1 MYETVMYVTVLNYE
15 CTQMYIKCMYIH
27 VHSYT
32 FTNAYIYVHLLFYT
46 INYILI
52 KTRAAQETVLTCI
65 KKVHKWTKNVNV
77 DKCKVNQM
85 LRNVF
90 KCTHKM
96 HPNVH
101 DDECKRFIQM

>member
-1 MYETVMYVTVLNYE
+1 MYVTVSNYE
-15 CTQMYIKCMYIH
+15 CTQMYIKCMYIYL
-27 VHSYT
+27 HSCT
-32 FTNAYIYVHLLFYT
+32 FTNSYIYVHLLFYT

-90 KCTHKM
+90 KCT
-96 HPNVH
+96 
-101 DDECKRFIQM
+101 Q